1 MDLLACSVKLSYLS
15 SYRSDFARDLVG
27 DRYFLSHPARYSP
40 CRVGD
45 RLDEDLVPSD
55 TLHHP
60 RCSPYTELRAGL
72 AILGYECLIKHADGR
87 VCILFD
93 DEVLFLVR
101 YHGELVEVVRVEVF
115 DSRRPHHHLV
125 LLRNPGEARKTRV
138 HVVRNGSDIVFRHVS
153 IWIRLRYQFN
163 KLVVVPFS
171 VLYQESCKLVAERV
185 ERFFRNR
192 HFLQVL
198 TEGPSGYHECF
209 ESIVRVACYDHS
221 ISHLANAMA

>member
-1 MDLLACSVKLSYLS
+1 MDLLACSVKLSYLP
-15 SYRSDFARDLVG
+15 SYRPDFARDLVG
-27 DRYFLSHPARYSP
+27 DRYFLSHPALYSP

-60 RCSPYTELRAGL
+60 RCSPYDELRSGL
-72 AILGYECLIKHADGR
+72 AVLGYECLIKHADGR

-125 LLRNPGEARKTRV
+125 LLRNPSEAWKTRV
-138 HVVRNGSDIVFRHVS
+138 HIVRDRCHVFFSQVPV
-153 IWIRLRYQFN
+153 WIRFRYQFN

-185 ERFFRNR
+185 EGFLGNR
-192 HFLQVL
+192 HFLKVL
-198 TEGPSGYHECF
+198 AESPSRDYECF
-209 ESIVRVACYDHS
+209 ESVVRVAGDNHS